1 MTRGVGL
8 LCLALWSTAAA
19 AAAPPPA
26 GIEEMAW
33 LAGQWREQGTSDRI
47 DAFLLPPS
55 NGNMLGVFR
64 RVRGGQVTTYALA
77 TVDQVGRSLV
87 LRSRTF
93 DSTLRARQSQEAPS
107 AQNLVS
113 ISPGEIRFE
122 KASVTRTREGFE
134 LFAGILHVR
143 MSRVPPSTASVV
155 AAPPQD
161 ETLAQA
167 SPGSKPPPAR
177 IGAAAWLEGDWV
189 GQGLRGASEE
199 AWLAPLAGSMG
210 GVYRGT
216 RDGRVT
222 FLELT
227 ALMEWGPSLLF
238 RVKHFAPD
246 LRGWEPRE
254 KTVDF
259 PLVRFAPG
267 ALFLGGMTYLRTPEG
282 LESWVLIG
290 QKDGGVRPEKFLYR
304 PRGR

>member
-8 LCLALWSTAAA
+8 LCLALSSTA

-26 GIEEMAW
+26 RIEEMAW

-55 NGNMLGVFR
+55 NGNMVGVFR

-93 DSTLRARQSQEAPS
+93 DSTLRARQSQDAPG
-107 AQNLVS
+107 AQDLVS
-113 ISPGEIRFE
+113 LSPGEIRFE
-122 KASVTRTREGFE
+122 KASVTRTPDGFE
-134 LFAGILHVR
+134 MFAGVLHVR
-143 MSRVPPSTASVV
+143 MSRVPPSTGSVV
-155 AAPPQD
+155 SAPPD
-161 ETLAQA
+161 GEPVVQA
-167 SPGSKPPPAR
+167 TPGSKPPPAR

-189 GQGLRGASEE
+189 GHGLGGTSEE
-199 AWLAPLAGSMG
+199 AWLAPFAGSMG

-216 RDGRVT
+216 RDGRIT
-222 FLELT
+222 FFEIATLV
-227 ALMEWGPSLLF
+227 EWGPSLLF

-246 LRGWEPRE
+246 LRGWEPQE

-267 ALFLGGMTYLRTPEG
+267 ALFLGGMTYLRTTEG

-290 QKDGGVRPEKFLYR
+290 QKDGGIPTERFLYR
-304 PRGR
+304 PRAP